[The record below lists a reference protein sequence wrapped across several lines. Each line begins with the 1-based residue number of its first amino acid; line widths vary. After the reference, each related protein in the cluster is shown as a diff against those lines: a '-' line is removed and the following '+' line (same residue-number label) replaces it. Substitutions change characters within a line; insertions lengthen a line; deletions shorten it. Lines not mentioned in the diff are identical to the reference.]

1 MIDMEEKI
9 FLALMPHR
17 DCGKGVTTVK
27 HSLLS
32 LDFYGAFSFPVAS
45 PLAVLSH
52 ALTKDELKRIAV
64 QLRENTFAE
73 GRKGIITA
81 GDWGTAALGGIFF
94 GGQRLDV
101 PVERLFQADA
111 VFPRGVV
118 VEPCA
123 VPLLVE
129 AVMRGD
135 TPGGDAPWENTEE
148 KKKRPAVQP
157 ASFSFTA
164 GYVANLA
171 LRPLRD
177 DGYSF
182 EWRIGEPVW
191 MPKIRR
197 LSAAGG

>member
-1 MIDMEEKI
+1 MIDMEEKN

-17 DCGKGVTTVK
+17 DCGKGVATVK
-27 HSLLS
+27 RSLFS
-32 LDFYGAFSFPVAS
+32 LGFYGAFSFPVAS

-64 QLRENTFAE
+64 QLRKNTLAD
-73 GRKGIITA
+73 GRKGIVTA
-81 GDWGTAALGGIFF
+81 GDWETAALGGIFF

-101 PVERLFQADA
+101 PAERLFQADA

-118 VEPCA
+118 VEPCV

-129 AVMRGD
+129 AVMRNG
-135 TPGGDAPWENTEE
+135 APAETAEEE
-148 KKKRPAVQP
+148 KTRPAVQP
-157 ASFSFTA
+157 ASFSFTV
-164 GYVANLA
+164 GYVANLT
-171 LRPLRD
+171 LRPLRN

-191 MPKIRR
+191 MPKTRR
-197 LSAAGG
+197 LSAENG